1 MEGRPYWDAFI
12 GGQYPARHR
21 NNPQEA
27 TMGTKERRQPAEVG
41 LLRERLMKRVKKVK
55 KAKKVKQAKK
65 PKTMDLGA
73 IFDAHVRHEFVDHDV
88 AATMKTMAA
97 EPYVHNVPT
106 LIGGDGHA
114 GVVDFYTHHF
124 VGKMPADT
132 RIERISRTVG
142 RDQVVDELIM
152 YFTHDCPIDYM
163 LPGIPPTGRK
173 VVLPHVV
180 VMKFKG
186 DKVAHEHI
194 YWDQACVLAQIGLL
208 DPSKLPVT
216 GAQQAEALVEKS
228 RRK

>member
-1 MEGRPYWDAFI
+1 
-12 GGQYPARHR
+12 
-21 NNPQEA
+21 
-27 TMGTKERRQPAEVG
+27 
-41 LLRERLMKRVKKVK
+41 MKRVKRVK

-65 PKTMDLGA
+65 SKTMDLGA

-97 EPYVHNVPT
+97 ELYVHNVPT

-152 YFTHDCPIDYM
+152 YFTHDRMVDFM

-186 DKVAHEHI
+186 GKVAHEHI

-216 GAQQAEALVEKS
+216 GAQQAETLVEKS
-228 RRK
+228 RRKRA

>member
-1 MEGRPYWDAFI
+1 
-12 GGQYPARHR
+12 
-21 NNPQEA
+21 
-27 TMGTKERRQPAEVG
+27 
-41 LLRERLMKRVKKVK
+41 MKKMKKAKKVK
-55 KAKKVKQAKK
+55 KAKKTKRLE
-65 PKTMDLGA
+65 LGA

-106 LIGGDGHA
+106 LSGGDGHR

-142 RDQVVDELIM
+142 SDQVVDELIM
-152 YFTHDCPIDYM
+152 YFTHDCPIDYT

-173 VVLPHVV
+173 VALPHVV

-186 DKVAHEHI
+186 RKSPQGLFSGV
-194 YWDQACVLAQIGLL
+194 QPCVLVQLALL
-208 DPSKLPVT
+208 TPNKRPFP
-216 GAQQAEALVEKS
+216 GAPKAEPLFEK
-228 RRK
+228 RGRKRA

>member
-1 MEGRPYWDAFI
+1 
-12 GGQYPARHR
+12 
-21 NNPQEA
+21 
-27 TMGTKERRQPAEVG
+27 
-41 LLRERLMKRVKKVK
+41 MKKAQAK
-55 KAKKVKQAKK
+55 KAKKAKNLKTKNVKTKSVKTKSVKTKNVKK
-65 PKTMDLGA
+65 TDLGA

-106 LIGGDGHA
+106 LTGGDGHA

-142 RDQVVDELIM
+142 SDQVVDELIM
-152 YFTHDCPIDYM
+152 YFTHDRPIDYM

-173 VVLPHVV
+173 VALPHVV

-186 DKVAHEHI
+186 VR
-194 YWDQACVLAQIGLL
+194 
-208 DPSKLPVT
+208 S
-216 GAQQAEALVEKS
+216 
-228 RRK
+228 

>member
-1 MEGRPYWDAFI
+1 
-12 GGQYPARHR
+12 
-21 NNPQEA
+21 
-27 TMGTKERRQPAEVG
+27 
-41 LLRERLMKRVKKVK
+41 MKKAQAK
-55 KAKKVKQAKK
+55 KAKKAKSVKTKSV
-65 PKTMDLGA
+65 KTKSVKTKNVKTKNVKTKNVRKTNLGA
-73 IFDAHVRHEFVDHDV
+73 ILDAHVRHEFVDHDV

-106 LIGGDGHA
+106 LTGGDGHA

-142 RDQVVDELIM
+142 SDQVVDELIM

-163 LPGIPPTGRK
+163 LPGISPTGRK
-173 VVLPHVV
+173 VALPHVV

-186 DKVAHEHI
+186 GKVAHEHI

-208 DPSKLPVT
+208 DPSQLPVT
-216 GAQQAEALVEKS
+216 GALQAEALVEKS
-228 RRK
+228 RRKRARA

>member
-1 MEGRPYWDAFI
+1 
-12 GGQYPARHR
+12 
-21 NNPQEA
+21 
-27 TMGTKERRQPAEVG
+27 
-41 LLRERLMKRVKKVK
+41 MKKAQAKKMK
-55 KAKKVKQAKK
+55 KAKKVKTAKNVR
-65 PKTMDLGA
+65 KTDLGA

-106 LIGGDGHA
+106 LTGGDGQA

-142 RDQVVDELIM
+142 SDQVVDELIM

-173 VVLPHVV
+173 VALPHVV
-180 VMKFKG
+180 VMKFKKG
-186 DKVAHEHI
+186 KVAHEHI

-208 DPSKLPVT
+208 DPRQLRVT
-216 GAQQAEALVEKS
+216 GAPQAAALVEKS
-228 RRK
+228 RRKRVPV

>member
-1 MEGRPYWDAFI
+1 
-12 GGQYPARHR
+12 
-21 NNPQEA
+21 
-27 TMGTKERRQPAEVG
+27 
-41 LLRERLMKRVKKVK
+41 MKRVKKVK

-114 GVVDFYTHHF
+114 GVVDFYAHHF

-152 YFTHDCPIDYM
+152 YFTHDCPIDFM

-186 DKVAHEHI
+186 GKVAHEHI

-228 RRK
+228 RRKRA

>member
-1 MEGRPYWDAFI
+1 M
-12 GGQYPARHR
+12 
-21 NNPQEA
+21 PQNGIEF
-27 TMGTKERRQPAEVG
+27 
-41 LLRERLMKRVKKVK
+41 RERLMKKMKKPKKVK
-55 KAKKVKQAKK
+55 KAKKTKK
-65 PKTMDLGA
+65 PDLGA

-106 LIGGDGHA
+106 LSGGDGHA

-173 VVLPHVV
+173 VALPQ
-180 VMKFKG
+180 MKFKG

-216 GAQQAEALVEKS
+216 GAPQAEALVEKS
-228 RRK
+228 SRKRA

>member
-1 MEGRPYWDAFI
+1 
-12 GGQYPARHR
+12 
-21 NNPQEA
+21 
-27 TMGTKERRQPAEVG
+27 
-41 LLRERLMKRVKKVK
+41 MKKMKKPKKVK
-55 KAKKVKQAKK
+55 KAKKTKK
-65 PKTMDLGA
+65 LDLGA

-106 LIGGDGHA
+106 LSGGDGHA

-173 VVLPHVV
+173 VALPHVV

-186 DKVAHEHI
+186 GKVAHEHI

-216 GAQQAEALVEKS
+216 GAPQAEALVKRSS
-228 RRK
+228 RKRA

>member
-1 MEGRPYWDAFI
+1 
-12 GGQYPARHR
+12 
-21 NNPQEA
+21 
-27 TMGTKERRQPAEVG
+27 
-41 LLRERLMKRVKKVK
+41 MKKMKKPKKVK
-55 KAKKVKQAKK
+55 KAR
-65 PKTMDLGA
+65 KTNKLDLGA

-106 LIGGDGHA
+106 LTGGDGYA
-114 GVVDFYTHHF
+114 SVVDFYTHHF

-142 RDQVVDELIM
+142 SDQVVDELIM

-173 VVLPHVV
+173 VALPHVV

-186 DKVAHEHI
+186 GKVAHEHI

-208 DPSKLPVT
+208 DPNKLPVT
-216 GAQQAEALVEKS
+216 GAPQAEALVEKS
-228 RRK
+228 SRKRA

>member
-1 MEGRPYWDAFI
+1 
-12 GGQYPARHR
+12 
-21 NNPQEA
+21 
-27 TMGTKERRQPAEVG
+27 
-41 LLRERLMKRVKKVK
+41 MKKAQAK
-55 KAKKVKQAKK
+55 KAKKAKSVKTKSV
-65 PKTMDLGA
+65 KTKNVKTKNVKTKNVKTKNVRKTNLGA
-73 IFDAHVRHEFVDHDV
+73 ILDAHVRHEFVDHDV

-106 LIGGDGHA
+106 LTGGDGHA

-142 RDQVVDELIM
+142 SDQVVDELIM

-163 LPGIPPTGRK
+163 LPGISPTGRK
-173 VVLPHVV
+173 VALPHVV

-186 DKVAHEHI
+186 GKVAHEHI

-208 DPSKLPVT
+208 DPSQLPVT
-216 GAQQAEALVEKS
+216 GALQAEALVEKS
-228 RRK
+228 RRKRARA

>member
-1 MEGRPYWDAFI
+1 
-12 GGQYPARHR
+12 
-21 NNPQEA
+21 
-27 TMGTKERRQPAEVG
+27 
-41 LLRERLMKRVKKVK
+41 MKKAQAK
-55 KAKKVKQAKK
+55 KAKKAQAKK
-65 PKTMDLGA
+65 AKKAKSVKTKSVKTKNVKTKNVKTKNVKTKNVRKTNLGA

-106 LIGGDGHA
+106 LTGGDGHA

-142 RDQVVDELIM
+142 SDQVVDELIM

-163 LPGIPPTGRK
+163 LPGISPTGRK
-173 VVLPHVV
+173 VALPHVV

-186 DKVAHEHI
+186 GKGAHEHI
-194 YWDQACVLAQIGLL
+194 SWDQACVLAQIGLL
-208 DPSKLPVT
+208 DPSQLPVT
-216 GAQQAEALVEKS
+216 GALQAEALVEKT
-228 RRK
+228 RRKRARA